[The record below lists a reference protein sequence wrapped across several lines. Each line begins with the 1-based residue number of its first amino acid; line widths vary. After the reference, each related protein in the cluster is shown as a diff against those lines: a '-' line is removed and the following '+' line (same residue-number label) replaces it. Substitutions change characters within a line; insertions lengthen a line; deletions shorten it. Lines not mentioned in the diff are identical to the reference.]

1 MHGAGCRLKHG
12 WLAGRSRGPG
22 CLVRQCPH
30 AAQAKACGLGRA
42 LGVGRSGVCRRR
54 LLPISAGWQPYVGPG
69 ERGARCPGV
78 RAGPYEF
85 ALKTRSCVIWGGKLP
100 YSPTKTTN
108 RCGLP
113 MQVHLP
119 PFSLKKK
126 KKRLCVLHNIPHYIL
141 FIFMSPRGAAGG
153 LIPSREG
160 PGASPGVFRF
170 SGGSTAPR
178 PCFFFYTHV

>member
-1 MHGAGCRLKHG
+1 M
-12 WLAGRSRGPG
+12 
-22 CLVRQCPH
+22 RQCPH

-85 ALKTRSCVIWGGKLP
+85 ALKTRSCVMRGGKLP
-100 YSPTKTTN
+100 NHPRKLRIVAVS
-108 RCGLP
+108 RCKSTS
-113 MQVHLP
+113 